1 MELDMKTL
9 IHVGTELIVLTGLA
23 FWMNKRIALTE
34 SKMKLMEDQLVAYG
48 EALNKQGKLLAQHD
62 QIFSQMLGGIGGRP
76 LSPPVGGDVPEKEQ
90 GIKEKEQGIKEK
102 TPDRKIPVEKKPKK
116 KKKDLTPEEID
127 RIIQLEM
134 EKEKMAANGE
144 IVIETRDLEKS
155 KSLKHK
161 KKEK

>member
-1 MELDMKTL
+1 MSNMELDMKTL

-34 SKMKLMEDQLVAYG
+34 SKMKLMEEQLAAYG

-62 QIFSQMLGGIGGRP
+62 QIFSQMLGGIGKRP
-76 LSPPVGGDVPEKEQ
+76 LPSPGDIPQTPTPPPGNEEIPVKE
-90 GIKEKEQGIKEK
+90 
-102 TPDRKIPVEKKPKK
+102 TPVEKKTK
-116 KKKDLTPEEID
+116 KKKDLNPEDID
-127 RIIQLEM
+127 RIIKLEM
-134 EKEKMAANGE
+134 EKEKMEANGE
-144 IVIETRDLEKS
+144 IVIETLDLEKP